1 MSFITSHLPCHIV
14 FFICLPITFLSIFG
28 FCRNHS
34 LWDMAIR
41 TFCVLFATLFA
52 LCLYEPLAN
61 LLDSMKLTWAYFND
75 MWAFLVIYGIVL
87 AIEVYATNFISKI
100 NVQLPSKA
108 NRIGAFVLMGIFF
121 LGFYSTSA
129 LLFYYTIPEKPDLKA
144 ADIGAGGQL
153 SINVS
158 PQFLALEFLSKGSL
172 SGKQQFKFNTYF
184 ENHFNR
190 RSAVY
195 SQADADAKGSSSSSS
210 GGKGPWMFQ
219 GSSSPNKPD

>member
-1 MSFITSHLPCHIV
+1 MSFITSHLTCHIV
-14 FFICLPITFLSIFG
+14 FYICLPITFLAIFG
-28 FCRNHS
+28 FCRSHS
-34 LWDMAIR
+34 LWDMAVK

-61 LLDSMKLTWAYFND
+61 LLDSMTLEWAFFND
-75 MWAFLVIYGIVL
+75 MWALLLVFGIVL

-108 NRIGAFVLMGIFF
+108 NRTGAFVLMGIFF

-144 ADIGAGGQL
+144 VDIGAGGQL
-153 SINVS
+153 SINVP

-172 SGKQQFKFNTYF
+172 SGKQQFDFSRYF

-190 RSAVY
+190 RCAVY
-195 SQADADAKGSSSSSS
+195 SQVDADVRGSSSSSS
-210 GGKGPWMFQ
+210 GVKAAWTFQ
-219 GSSSPNKPD
+219 GSSSPNKP

>member
-1 MSFITSHLPCHIV
+1 MSFITSHLTCHIV
-14 FFICLPITFLSIFG
+14 VYICLPITFLAIFG
-28 FCRNHS
+28 FCRSHS
-34 LWDMAIR
+34 LWDMAVK

-61 LLDSMKLTWAYFND
+61 LLDSMKLEWAFFND
-75 MWAFLVIYGIVL
+75 MWAFLLVFGIVL

-108 NRIGAFVLMGIFF
+108 NRTGAFVLMGIFF

-144 ADIGAGGQL
+144 VDIGAGGQL
-153 SINVS
+153 SINVP

-172 SGKQQFKFNTYF
+172 
-184 ENHFNR
+184 
-190 RSAVY
+190 
-195 SQADADAKGSSSSSS
+195 
-210 GGKGPWMFQ
+210 
-219 GSSSPNKPD
+219 

>member
-1 MSFITSHLPCHIV
+1 MSFITSHLTCHIV
-14 FFICLPITFLSIFG
+14 FYICLPITFLAIFG
-28 FCRNHS
+28 FCRSHS
-34 LWDMAIR
+34 LWDMAVK

-61 LLDSMKLTWAYFND
+61 LLDSMTLEWAFFND
-75 MWAFLVIYGIVL
+75 MWALLLVFGIVL

-108 NRIGAFVLMGIFF
+108 HRPGAFVMIGIFF

-144 ADIGAGGQL
+144 VDIGAGGQL
-153 SINVS
+153 SINVP

-172 SGKQQFKFNTYF
+172 SGKQQFDFSRYF

-190 RSAVY
+190 RCAVY
-195 SQADADAKGSSSSSS
+195 SQVDADVRGSSSSSS
-210 GGKGPWMFQ
+210 GVKAAWTFQ
-219 GSSSPNKPD
+219 GSSSPNKP

>member
-1 MSFITSHLPCHIV
+1 
-14 FFICLPITFLSIFG
+14 
-28 FCRNHS
+28 
-34 LWDMAIR
+34 LWDMAVK

-61 LLDSMKLTWAYFND
+61 LLDSMKLEWAFFND
-75 MWAFLVIYGIVL
+75 MWAFLLVFGIVL

-100 NVQLPSKA
+100 NVQLPSNV
-108 NRIGAFVLMGIFF
+108 NRTGAFVLMGIFF

-144 ADIGAGGQL
+144 VDIGAGGQL
-153 SINVS
+153 SINVP

-172 SGKQQFKFNTYF
+172 SGKQQFDFSRYF

-190 RSAVY
+190 RCAVY
-195 SQADADAKGSSSSSS
+195 SQVDADVRGSSSSSS
-210 GGKGPWMFQ
+210 GVKAAWTFQ
-219 GSSSPNKPD
+219 GSSSPNKP